1 MKSSSIALRRF
12 GAGLVALSILLALL
26 VPAAVWAQT
35 DSQTLAA
42 QNLRAYRHVFVA
54 YAVAW
59 LLVFGW
65 LFSVARRLGRV
76 EKSLQ
81 K

>member
-1 MKSSSIALRRF
+1 MKSSSITPAR
-12 GAGLVALSILLALL
+12 VAATLTALL
-26 VPAAVWAQT
+26 VLVAILVPTAVWAQT

-76 EKSLQ
+76 ERSLQ

>member
-1 MKSSSIALRRF
+1 MKSSSMTLRRF

-26 VPAAVWAQT
+26 APVALWAQT

-42 QNLRAYRHVFVA
+42 QNLRGYRHVFIA

-65 LFSVARRLGRV
+65 LFSVARRLGRI
-76 EKSLQ
+76 ERSLQ